1 MTIADILYLK
11 DIQTLIDI
19 VVIYR
24 LDWITKLYIP
34 ALTEIIEDDTTY
46 ERLMMPGAYTGR
58 TERRRGAVV
67 QRHRE
72 VLK

>member
-1 MTIADILYLK
+1 MTIAEKLYIT

-19 VVIYR
+19 AVIYQ

-46 ERLMMPGAYTGR
+46 ERLMLPSAYSGKV
-58 TERRRGAVV
+58 ERRHGAITQPHRLVV
-67 QRHRE
+67 
-72 VLK
+72 K